1 MGDGLTQQG
10 AMPEGR
16 MIVRS
21 WRGRASATEPDAYPR
36 HFAHRV
42 LPALRGIDGFLG
54 ATLLREAQGE
64 TIEFLVLTRWA
75 SLAAIR
81 AFAGE
86 DLGRAVV
93 EPEAV
98 TALVSFDATVRH
110 YEVVQEASAGECPE
124 PFILSGTTSSA

>member
-1 MGDGLTQQG
+1 MAD
-10 AMPEGR
+10 AP

-21 WRGRASATEPDAYPR
+21 WRGRASLAKRDAYPA
-36 HFAHRV
+36 HFAHGV
-42 LPALRGIDGFLG
+42 LSALRGIEGFLG
-54 ATLLREAQGE
+54 ASLLREIEGD
-64 TIEFLVLTRWA
+64 TVEFLVLTRWT

-98 TALVSFDATVRH
+98 AALTSFDPRVRH
-110 YEVVQEASAGECPE
+110 YEVVQEVAAGHTP
-124 PFILSGTTSSA
+124 PG